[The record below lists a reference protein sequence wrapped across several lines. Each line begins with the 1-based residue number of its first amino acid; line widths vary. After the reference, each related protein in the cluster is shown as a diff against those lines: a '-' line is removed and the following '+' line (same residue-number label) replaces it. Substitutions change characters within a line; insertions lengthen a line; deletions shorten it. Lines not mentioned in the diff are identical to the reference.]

1 MSAAGAPRP
10 SDKGAFTDR
19 MNENPRDLAL
29 RIADAAWDKKAINL
43 RILDVRKLVDYAD
56 YFVICSGASDRQVNA
71 IADSIEGTL
80 IRDGRVKPLGVEG
93 QTQGHWVLLDYGDV
107 VVHVFYQP
115 VRDYYELERLWSD
128 APEVPVQEPEWVAA
142 AAASMWD

>member
-1 MSAAGAPRP
+1 
-10 SDKGAFTDR
+10 
-19 MNENPRDLAL
+19 MNDNARDLAL
-29 RIADAAWDKKAINL
+29 RIADAAWEKKALQL
-43 RILDVRKLVDYAD
+43 RILDVRKLVDYSD
-56 YFVICSGASDRQVNA
+56 YFVICSGQSDRQVNA

-93 QTQGHWVLLDYGDV
+93 QAQGHWVLLDYGDV

-128 APEVPVQEPEWVAA
+128 AVEVPIEEPEWVTA

>member
-1 MSAAGAPRP
+1 
-10 SDKGAFTDR
+10 

-29 RIADAAWDKKAINL
+29 RIAAAAWDKKAFQL
-43 RILDVRKLVDYAD
+43 KILDVRKLVDYAD

-93 QTQGHWVLLDYGDV
+93 RSEGHWVLLDYADV

-128 APEVPVQEPEWVAA
+128 AEEVPVEEPEWVAA
-142 AAASMWD
+142 AAGAMWD